1 MPKPLNQF
9 RLSLLYHLLKSLHL
23 HETNRNK
30 SGHHKMNPNL
40 VAVGKPKL
48 LPIPV
53 YFKEN
58 LKRFL
63 IETSLNGLKYIE
75 DVHRNIYER

>member
-1 MPKPLNQF
+1 MKEELNIPNNKA
-9 RLSLLYHLLKSLHL
+9 KS
-23 HETNRNK
+23 
-30 SGHHKMNPNL
+30 
-40 VAVGKPKL
+40 KL
-48 LPIPV
+48 LPIHV

-75 DVHRNIYER
+75 DVNRNIWER

>member
-1 MPKPLNQF
+1 MD
-9 RLSLLYHLLKSLHL
+9 S
-23 HETNRNK
+23 
-30 SGHHKMNPNL
+30 NL
-40 VAVGKPKL
+40 VAVGKSKL
-48 LPIPV
+48 LPIPM

-63 IETSLNGLKYIE
+63 IETSLNGLRYVE